1 MNFLGGA
8 GAMNVPSFRFA
19 HPYFP
24 TVPFETSTPNSNEWG
39 QAWNSSTMVPSLRNI
54 RTIGS

>member
-19 HPYFP
+19 HPYSP

-39 QAWNSSTMVPSLRNI
+39 QAWNSSTAAKHKKFGARD
-54 RTIGS
+54 